1 MNVMRIFEGSLCLV
15 AMCAIIKTSYKCFIL
30 NYIDIKETLKRIVAI
45 ILICS
50 TDLFVMRLIW
60 KTRIIQ
66 AMLTMIKEMPLTSPV
81 IWYPALLLAMVYFMV
96 EVLFN
101 FIPSMVMKLVGLEIE
116 INNYGE
122 ED

>member
-1 MNVMRIFEGSLCLV
+1 MKKLNEIFKLDKRTIHQILLWLIGGLVLVFATEFLLRGSFEDVITL
-15 AMCAIIKTSYKCFIL
+15 
-30 NYIDIKETLKRIVAI
+30 IKEK
-45 ILICS
+45 
-50 TDLFVMRLIW
+50 
-60 KTRIIQ
+60 
-66 AMLTMIKEMPLTSPV
+66 PLTSPV